1 MSNQITIV
9 TNFIKEYENIE
20 ALLEASRVDQS
31 KIDCELSE
39 FYHNLEGTKLGATY
53 KSHEKLKYLQALL
66 EKRRINKLDVII
78 LTSTCDTLRNSIKT
92 LKVANDKRLAKHEE
106 ILIEIKERAVKI

>member
-20 ALLEASRVDQS
+20 ALLEVSRVEQS
-31 KIDCELSE
+31 KLDCELSE

-53 KSHEKLKYLQALL
+53 KSHEKLKYLQVLL
-66 EKRRINKLDVII
+66 AKRRDNKIDVII
-78 LTSTCDTLRNSIKT
+78 LSSTCDTLRASIKA
-92 LKVANDKRLAKHEE
+92 LKLSNTKRLARHDEV
-106 ILIEIKERAVKI
+106 LVEIKERAIKD